1 MRAML
6 WPSRALAATLATCLL
21 GRVDGFCPQGF
32 NDPEYFPKEWKIPVW
47 PELGLEAAGRL
58 RTVSFGGFTTEALNE
73 EFLEGPG
80 EEYMVQGKESY
91 WQVSGKYFLFWCQRF
106 EKWRIAGISA
116 FGKNKNGNCY
126 SFVSDGVKGRDI
138 NDPSLIKGW
147 IEVEGSQ
154 WQPRNDAGVFAIGTM
169 QDQFDALAA
178 EDNETGEC
186 SADGGEG
193 GEKSN
198 CPVMPTVR
206 KVGAKLAHAAK
217 MAGKW
222 VQRLFPS
229 LLPAPSEDDEQ
240 QPGASEVDE
249 QQLGAGPSSDR
260 VPPVVAER
268 VRAAWRGSEQ
278 RGAGPSSDRV
288 P

>member
-1 MRAML
+1 VREML
-6 WPSRALAATLATCLL
+6 WPSRAFVAALAACLP
-21 GRVDGFCPQGF
+21 GGIDGFCPQGF
-32 NDPEYFPKEWKIPVW
+32 NDPEFFPKEWKIPVW
-47 PELGLEAAGRL
+47 PELSLEVAGKL

-80 EEYMVQGKESY
+80 EEFEVQGKETY

-106 EKWRIAGISA
+106 KKWRIAGISA

-126 SFVSDGVKGRDI
+126 GFVSDGIADRDI

-147 IEVEGSQ
+147 IEVEHGK
-154 WQPRNDAGVFAIGTM
+154 WEPRHNAGVISIGTM

-178 EDNETGEC
+178 EAGNDNETGEC
-186 SADGGEG
+186 SAEGGESGEG

-206 KVGAKLAHAAK
+206 KVGAKLAEAAK

-229 LLPAPSEDDEQ
+229 LLPAPSEADE
-240 QPGASEVDE
+240 
-249 QQLGAGPSSDR
+249 
-260 VPPVVAER
+260 
-268 VRAAWRGSEQ
+268 
-278 RGAGPSSDRV
+278 
-288 P
+288 